1 MGDNSTIEGWSDD
14 VELVCKNIE
23 HNAIEL
29 SKLHKKHYLQLSH
42 QQIFYRIP
50 IIVLSSLNSIFS
62 VGLQIYVAQPVVS
75 TTNCILSLVCGIISS
90 VELYFQ
96 LTKRIENELISYREY
111 YLLST
116 RINSCLKL
124 EREHRM
130 ETSGIDFLRD
140 IENKY
145 NTLFEA
151 SNVLMYDFVDELQ
164 LRVIYVGGSAPLR
177 LEGVGDSPL
186 QPLGASSAGAQ
197 PRNPVPVSRN
207 ALHSPRVPS
216 VLNP

>member
-1 MGDNSTIEGWSDD
+1 MTDSVTVEGWSDD

-96 LTKRIENELISYREY
+96 LTKRIENELISYREF

-116 RINSCLKL
+116 KINSCLKL

-130 ETSGIDFLRD
+130 ETSGIDFLRT
-140 IENKY
+140 IENQY
-145 NTLFEA
+145 NTLFES
-151 SNVLMYDFVDELQ
+151 SNVLQYDFNDELQ
-164 LRVIYVGGSAPLR
+164 LRVIYVGGPAQGQNPAPFPPV
-177 LEGVGDSPL
+177 VGGPNPL
-186 QPLGASSAGAQ
+186 
-197 PRNPVPVSRN
+197 PVSRN
-207 ALHSPRVPS
+207 ALHQPPSPS